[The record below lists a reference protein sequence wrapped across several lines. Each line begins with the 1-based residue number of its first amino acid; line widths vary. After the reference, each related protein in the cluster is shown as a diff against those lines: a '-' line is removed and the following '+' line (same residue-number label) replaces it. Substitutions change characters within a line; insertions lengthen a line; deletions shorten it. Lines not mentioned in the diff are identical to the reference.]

1 MKRLFWLLAGV
12 IFLGLLAAGYMGLQA
27 SWRRPP
33 AERFRT
39 AKVRRQTLR
48 SVVLSTGTVQPVQSV
63 QVGSFVSGPIK
74 SVMVDF
80 NSKVKKGETL
90 AQIDPRTF
98 IADIAGVKST
108 LAYKKAD
115 VTRVRALLEHARKNE
130 QRALKLRARK
140 KTYIAASEVDQY
152 IAERKS
158 LEAQLEVALASVAQ
172 TEADL
177 ERAETELEFTTIKA
191 PVDGIVIDRK
201 VDDGQTLA
209 SLFQTPVMFIVAPD
223 LEKKIY
229 IHASVDEADIG
240 LVRSAKNRKQP
251 VEFTVDAYPDDT
263 FQGKIFQVRLNPLTV
278 QNVVTYTVVVES
290 PNPELKLLP
299 GMTASL
305 SFQID
310 KHENVLTLPN
320 GALWF
325 RPPPE
330 SVHPQHRSL
339 LESASEEDEEEASS
353 AAKVDPASD
362 PKNKAPAGE
371 KKDAGKNGEKDKKKG
386 EKKHVWVIDGELL
399 SPVEVTVGL
408 SDGRRTEMLSGKLK
422 EGDQVVIGLK
432 SDSSHS
438 GSSSD

>member
-1 MKRLFWLLAGV
+1 MKRLIWWLAGATL
-12 IFLGLLAAGYMGLQA
+12 LGLLAAGYLGLQA
-27 SWRRPP
+27 SWRQPP

-39 AKVRRQTLR
+39 AKVLRRDLR
-48 SVVLSTGTVQPVQSV
+48 SMVLSSGTVQPVQSV
-63 QVGSFVSGPIK
+63 QVGSFVSGPIM
-74 SVMVDF
+74 SVLVDF
-80 NSKVKKGETL
+80 NSKVKKGEVL
-90 AQIDPRTF
+90 AQIDPRTYKS
-98 IADIAGVKST
+98 AVAREKST
-108 LAYKKAD
+108 LAFKKAD

-130 QRALKLRARK
+130 ERALKLRARK

-158 LEAQLEVALASVAQ
+158 LEAQLEVALASVEQ
-172 TEADL
+172 SEADL
-177 ERAETELEFTTIKA
+177 ARTETELEFTTILS

-209 SLFQTPVMFIVAPD
+209 SMFQTPVMFIVAPD

-240 LVRSAKNRKQP
+240 LVRSAKDRSQP

-310 KHENVLTLPN
+310 KHEKVMTVPN

-325 RPPPE
+325 RPAAE
-330 SVHPQHRSL
+330 LVHPQHRSL
-339 LESASEEDEEEASS
+339 LESADDEDEKDEPA
-353 AAKVDPASD
+353 AAKADQAPGPKGKDPAG
-362 PKNKAPAGE
+362 A
-371 KKDAGKNGEKDKKKG
+371 KKDAKKTVKKG
-386 EKKHVWVIDGELL
+386 EKKHVWIIDGELL
-399 SPVEVTVGL
+399 SPVEVTVGMN
-408 SDGRRTEMLSGKLK
+408 DGRRTELLSGKLEDGGK
-422 EGDQVVIGLK
+422 VVTGLK
-432 SDSSHS
+432 SDSMTS